1 MADLIIKSV
10 PAGMAVEVL
19 NPDGSVMARVT
30 APNTF
35 GGCAGYQTRIV
46 PLTAEEQEPGV
57 RALTFAL
64 GRLLGK
70 TEQEIKAEA
79 AASLSATPHPL

>member
-1 MADLIIKSV
+1 MANLIISKV

-30 APNTF
+30 KPNIF
-35 GGCAGYQTRIV
+35 GGKAGYVTRIV
-46 PLTAEEQEPGV
+46 PLTDEEKEPSV
-57 RALTFAL
+57 ESLTFAL